1 VAAQRAR
8 WHEDLAEIPPEKL
21 VFLDESGVQTNMTRL
36 RGRCLSGERLAAK
49 VPHGHW
55 QTTTIISAVRLAGRC
70 ATGVFNAP
78 ADTDIFLAYLEQVLA
93 PTLAEGDVVVMD
105 NLQPHKAAG
114 VAAILAKAGAEL
126 RYLPPYS
133 PDFNPIECMWSK
145 VKSLVRSACAR
156 SFETLVEAVAGA
168 IASVTPGDC
177 LGFFQNCGYAT

>member
-1 VAAQRAR
+1 
-8 WHEDLAEIPPEKL
+8 
-21 VFLDESGVQTNMTRL
+21 MTRL
-36 RGRCLSGERLAAK
+36 RGRCLSGERLPAK

-55 QTTTIISAVRLAGRC
+55 QTTTIISAMRLSGRC

-93 PTLAEGDVVVMD
+93 PTLAAGDVVVMD

-114 VAAILAKAGAEL
+114 VAAILAKVGAEL

-145 VKSLVRSACAR
+145 VKTLVRSAGAR
-156 SFETLVEAVAGA
+156 SFETLVDAVAAA
-168 IASVTPGDC
+168 IAAVTPSDC

>member
-1 VAAQRAR
+1 
-8 WHEDLAEIPPEKL
+8 
-21 VFLDESGVQTNMTRL
+21 MTRL
-36 RGRCLSGERLAAK
+36 RGRALSGARLPAK

-55 QTTTIISAVRLAGRC
+55 QTTTIISAVRLSGRC

-93 PTLAEGDVVVMD
+93 PTLVPGDVVVMD

-114 VAAILAKAGAEL
+114 VAAILAKVGAEL

-145 VKSLVRSACAR
+145 VKSLVRSASAR

-168 IASVTPGDC
+168 IAAVTPSDC